1 MNQKLRNDIDYIVE
15 NTIKEVLPDE
25 AVTRALNNF
34 SYGKGKVILVAAGK
48 AAWQMAAAAKKV
60 LKRLDGGIVITKY
73 DHVKSD
79 IEGIQCFE
87 AGHPVP
93 DQNSFDATK
102 KAIELVEG
110 LSEDD
115 TVIFLLSGGGSALF
129 ELPLISGEELQD
141 ITKQLLASG
150 ADIVEINTIRKRLSK
165 VKGGR
170 FALAC
175 APAKV
180 FSIVLSDIVGDP
192 LDMIASGPA
201 YPDFSTCDEAK
212 EIVRKY
218 NIKLSKEA
226 EELLDKETPKEL
238 NNVETHITGSVRELC
253 RAAASN
259 SGKLGY
265 KPIILTD
272 ELCCEARE
280 AGSFLASIAKTKAKD
295 NERLAIIAGGE
306 TVVHLTGTGKGGRN
320 QELALS
326 AAIGIAGNRGIAV
339 ASVGSDGTDGP
350 TDAAGGYVDNETY
363 QELQAKG
370 INIHDVLKDNDAYNA
385 LKAVDGLIITG
396 ATGTNVNDVAIALID
411 I

>member
-73 DHVKSD
+73 DHVKSN

-110 LSEDD
+110 LTEDD

-165 VKGGR
+165 VKVGR

-212 EIVRKY
+212 EIARKY
-218 NIKLSKEA
+218 NIRRSKEA
-226 EELLDKETPKEL
+226 EELL
-238 NNVETHITGSVRELC
+238 N
-253 RAAASN
+253 
-259 SGKLGY
+259 
-265 KPIILTD
+265 
-272 ELCCEARE
+272 
-280 AGSFLASIAKTKAKD
+280 
-295 NERLAIIAGGE
+295 
-306 TVVHLTGTGKGGRN
+306 
-320 QELALS
+320 
-326 AAIGIAGNRGIAV
+326 
-339 ASVGSDGTDGP
+339 
-350 TDAAGGYVDNETY
+350 
-363 QELQAKG
+363 
-370 INIHDVLKDNDAYNA
+370 
-385 LKAVDGLIITG
+385 
-396 ATGTNVNDVAIALID
+396 
-411 I
+411 